1 MNLTGLAFPCLIV
14 MMGIYWTV
22 ELWVQHKEKVSDAIR
37 ENIALKKELETLK
50 SQIALSEKK

>member
-1 MNLTGLAFPCLIV
+1 MNLAGLTFPCLVV

-22 ELWVQHKEKVSDAIR
+22 ELWVKHKEKVSDAIH

-50 SQIALSEKK
+50 SQTALSEKK